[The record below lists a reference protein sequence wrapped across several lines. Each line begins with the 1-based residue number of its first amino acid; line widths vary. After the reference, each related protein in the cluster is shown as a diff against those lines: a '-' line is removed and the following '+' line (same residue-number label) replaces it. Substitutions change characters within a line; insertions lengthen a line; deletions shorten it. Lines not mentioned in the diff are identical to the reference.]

1 MRGSRQLKKC
11 MAVLLAVAVG
21 VTGITALPQARMEA
35 DAMTDKTMDEYDEI
49 VSTYSVDSSVPDY
62 KSYVKNYNAV
72 YPDAR
77 IEVEAGAYVRY
88 EEENAAA
95 EPQVFSDYQG
105 TSGHLSLIHI

>member
-77 IEVEAGAYVRY
+77 IEVEAPPLRPPK
-88 EEENAAA
+88 EL
-95 EPQVFSDYQG
+95 PCIFSAVWN
-105 TSGHLSLIHI
+105 LSFFRPPYS

>member
-49 VSTYSVDSSVPDY
+49 VVLILLILPF
-62 KSYVKNYNAV
+62 
-72 YPDAR
+72 R
-77 IEVEAGAYVRY
+77 I
-88 EEENAAA
+88 
-95 EPQVFSDYQG
+95 
-105 TSGHLSLIHI
+105 TSRM